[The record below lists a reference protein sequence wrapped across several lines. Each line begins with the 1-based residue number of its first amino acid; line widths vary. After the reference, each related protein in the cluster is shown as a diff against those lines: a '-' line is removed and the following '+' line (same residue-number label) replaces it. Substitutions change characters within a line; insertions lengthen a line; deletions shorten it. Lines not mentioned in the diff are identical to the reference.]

1 MHSRAEDVAVEPGEG
16 IDEDIVARSE
26 VGIAIFGPD
35 RPIVCDGVFEAAADG
50 PADAGIREAVRAGEG
65 RVEQGVGVGGRN
77 AGVETA
83 ESDAARG
90 VDEEAIE
97 GVAEPAADRTLNAEV
112 RADGGGNVILILIA
126 ERREVDGLA
135 EARTVDVAFKTQ
147 HKLIDLVS
155 VADVRAADHAI
166 GVAVNRLKSE

>member
-1 MHSRAEDVAVEPGEG
+1 LPISSAGDLDPESSVSIFRDDRRGRGDVEFVAEADLHAVLDEVGVHSRAEDVAVEPGEG

-50 PADAGIREAVRAGEG
+50 PADAGIREAVPAEEG

-90 VDEEAIE
+90 VDE
-97 GVAEPAADRTLNAEV
+97 
-112 RADGGGNVILILIA
+112 DGSKA
-126 ERREVDGLA
+126 
-135 EARTVDVAFKTQ
+135 
-147 HKLIDLVS
+147 
-155 VADVRAADHAI
+155 
-166 GVAVNRLKSE
+166 